1 MKRFVFVYGTLMQRQ
16 PAHYLLVGVSTYVGE
31 ATTVGTLYS
40 MGPYP
45 AFQPKGED
53 TVHGELYIVDDAT
66 MLALDMYEGYKGQSE
81 DGLYDKGV
89 IKVEVEGLPMLA
101 VVYTMKDAMLNAYWH
116 ERIPSGSWREYIKQK
131 EDEANAEG
139 RA

>member
-1 MKRFVFVYGTLMQRQ
+1 MKRFIFVYGTLMQRQ

-53 TVHGELYIVDDAT
+53 TVHGELYIVDDET
-66 MLALDMYEGYKGQSE
+66 GNGKG
-81 DGLYDKGV
+81 
-89 IKVEVEGLPMLA
+89 A
-101 VVYTMKDAMLNAYWH
+101 VMKLVSDNNSVYLSSNNQ
-116 ERIPSGSWREYIKQK
+116 PSP
-131 EDEANAEG
+131 
-139 RA
+139 

>member
-1 MKRFVFVYGTLMQRQ
+1 MKRFIFVYGTLMQRQ
-16 PAHYLLVGVSTYVGE
+16 QAHYLLAGVSTYVGE

-53 TVHGELYIVDDAT
+53 IVHGELYIVDDAT
-66 MLALDMYEGYKGQSE
+66 MFALDMYEGYKGQSE
-81 DGLYDKGV
+81 DGLYDKEV
-89 IKVEVEGLPMLA
+89 IKVEVEGLHMLA

-116 ERIPSGSWREYIKQK
+116 ERIPSGSWHEYIKQK

-139 RA
+139 RT